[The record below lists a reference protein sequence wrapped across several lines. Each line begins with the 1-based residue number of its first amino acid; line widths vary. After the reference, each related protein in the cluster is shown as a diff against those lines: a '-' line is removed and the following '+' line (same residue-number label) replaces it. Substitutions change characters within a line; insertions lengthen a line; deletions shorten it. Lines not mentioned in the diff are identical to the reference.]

1 MEPVARPL
9 RALIDLNTDLVL
21 NCLHGLEE
29 ADGTAR
35 IAAGTNNIAFLVAHI
50 ADARFFMAK
59 LLGRSLENPLEAA
72 LAGVTSIHE
81 AGKLPSLGELRG
93 IWVAVSAHVR
103 RCVDAAS
110 ATQWSDPSGSQYAFP
125 IDDQTL
131 LGAVAFLVQH
141 ESYHLGQISLL
152 RKARGH
158 AAMSY
163 RRAAQ
168 KGRVPCHAST
178 PPGLP

>member
-1 MEPVARPL
+1 VEAAAGPL
-9 RALIDLNTDLVL
+9 RALIDLNTDLIL
-21 NCLHGLEE
+21 NCLDGLEE
-29 ADGTAR
+29 ADGAAR
-35 IAAGTNNIAFLVAHI
+35 IAAGTNNIAFLVAHV

-59 LLGRSLENPLEAA
+59 LLGQSLENPLEAA
-72 LAGVTSIHE
+72 LAGVTSIDE
-81 AGKLPSLGELRG
+81 ARNLPSLGELRET
-93 IWVAVSAHVR
+93 WAAVSAHVR

-110 ATQWSDPSGSQYAFP
+110 AAQWSAPSGSQYAFP

-141 ESYHLGQISLL
+141 ESYHLGQISLI

-163 RRAAQ
+163 RRDRPSEG
-168 KGRVPCHAST
+168 KP
-178 PPGLP
+178 